1 MAKLPGAI
9 QGARVVGERYV
20 RSQRQQNPEGRMPLF
35 DHLRELRNRVV
46 KMALALIAGM
56 IVGFV
61 FFNPVWHFIERPLC
75 SATIRGATGCQTLGI
90 DKLVLNG
97 PLDAFYLRV
106 KVALIVGIIL
116 SSPVWLYQLWSF
128 IAPGLYSREK
138 RWGYTFIGTAVPL
151 FLVGNA
157 LAYLSLGR
165 SMHYL
170 LGLTPSGVGNFIQVD
185 LYMSF
190 VMTIMLAFGLAFE
203 LPLLII
209 MLNLAGILTHARF
222 RKWRRMMIF
231 GIFLI
236 AGVAN
241 PSPDPIT
248 MLILGGACVA
258 LVEVA
263 EFIVW
268 YNDRRRARLHPDPYA
283 GLADDELSPI
293 DLNSLDDDLDDRPDS
308 RLN

>member
-9 QGARVVGERYV
+9 QGARIVGERYV

-35 DHLRELRNRVV
+35 DHLRELRNRIV

-75 SATIRGATGCQTLGI
+75 SVVIRGHTGCKTLGVNQ
-90 DKLVLNG
+90 LVLNG

-128 IAPGLYSREK
+128 IAPGLYAREK
-138 RWGYTFIGTAVPL
+138 RWGHIFLATAVPL
-151 FLVGNA
+151 FLVGIA

-170 LGLTPSGVGNFIQVD
+170 LGLTPTGVGNYIQVD
-185 LYMSF
+185 LYLSF
-190 VMTIMLAFGLAFE
+190 VMTIMLAFGIAFE

-209 MLNLAGILTHARF
+209 MLNQAGILTHERF
-222 RKWRRMMIF
+222 RKWRRLIIF
-231 GIFLI
+231 GVFLI
-236 AGVAN
+236 AGMAN

-248 MLILGGACVA
+248 MLILGGACAA
-258 LVEVA
+258 LVEIA

-268 YNDRRRARLHPDPYA
+268 RHDRRQARLHPDPYA
-283 GLADDELSPI
+283 DLADDELSP
-293 DLNSLDDDLDDRPDS
+293 LDLDETGSRDN

>member
-9 QGARVVGERYV
+9 QGARIVGERYV
-20 RSQRQQNPEGRMPLF
+20 QSQRKNPEGRMPLF

-46 KMALALIAGM
+46 KSALALIAGM
-56 IVGFV
+56 VVGFV

-75 SATIRGATGCQTLGI
+75 NAVIRGHTGCTQLGV

-106 KVALIVGIIL
+106 KVAFIVGIIL
-116 SSPVWLYQLWSF
+116 SSPVWLFQVWSF

-138 RWGYTFIGTAVPL
+138 RWGHIFIGTAVPL
-151 FLVGNA
+151 FLAGNV

-170 LGLTPSGVGNFIQVD
+170 LGLTPGGVSNLIQVD
-185 LYMSF
+185 LYISF
-190 VMTIMLAFGLAFE
+190 VMTIMLAFGIAFE
-203 LPLLII
+203 LPLLIV
-209 MLNLAGILTHARF
+209 MLNLAGILTHERF
-222 RKWRRMMIF
+222 RKWRRMLIF
-231 GIFLI
+231 GTFLI

-248 MLILGGACVA
+248 MLILGGACAA

-268 YNDRRRARLHPDPYA
+268 SNDRRRARLHPDPYA

-293 DLNSLDDDLDDRPDS
+293 DLNRLDDDLDDRPDS